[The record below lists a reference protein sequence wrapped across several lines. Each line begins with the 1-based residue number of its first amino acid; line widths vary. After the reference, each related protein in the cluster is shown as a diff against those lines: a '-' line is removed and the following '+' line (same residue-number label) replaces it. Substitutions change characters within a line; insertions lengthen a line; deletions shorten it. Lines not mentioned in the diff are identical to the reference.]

1 MSESREALNAV
12 LTALKKIESQLK
24 KILEG
29 EKLSDESHQSL
40 EDIRVNLSNM
50 EDKLSRILGS
60 SSNNIEQKTKK
71 VVHEYARGP
80 PLIVRCKNWE
90 DFKAQ
95 AAGPEAISFLYR
107 PEDKA
112 FQVDALKNGRIY
124 TFSGPIPSD
133 VTLLKC
139 WLAKLLNA
147 DESRVVE
154 GVLAIG

>member
-1 MSESREALNAV
+1 LSRNKEALNTI
-12 LTALKKIESQLK
+12 LTALKKLESQLE

-29 EKLSDESHQSL
+29 EGLSDESRQNL
-40 EDIRVNLSNM
+40 EDIRINLSNM

-60 SSNNIEQKTKK
+60 SSSNIEQKTKK
-71 VVHEYARGP
+71 VVHGYTREP

-95 AAGPEAISFLYR
+95 ATCPEAISFLYR

-133 VTLLKC
+133 VTLLKS
-139 WLAKLLNA
+139 WLAKSLNT
-147 DESRVVE
+147 DESTVVE